1 MMTDRLVVN
10 GQELDISD
18 VVGFPISFS
27 ISDIKEP
34 QKRKRNLSKTI
45 KLNGTQLNMNFFEST
60 YCLSLTDVGGD
71 DVGFSFDPTQRVTA
85 KYYRNSL
92 LVFDGLLQLNE
103 VVLIDDNYQ
112 FNCTLFSNFIDI
124 FMQLGDLKVSELGW
138 SEYTHNLTIANIKAS
153 WTTPLGSGYVYPLVD
168 YGYNDVAPTTW
179 SIGNLI
185 PMVYCREVV
194 TKLLSIAGVT
204 FTSAFF
210 DTTLFKKL
218 VLGFEGGI
226 RTFLSTQEINER
238 LVDLEATFLASFNID
253 YVFNLQ
259 RYRSNT
265 TFNLLSTYTT
275 PVIISDVTTQ
285 YDAGQGIITVAKSG
299 KYKFSYTGD
308 IEQVI
313 TNPNALTFTNDGNRR
328 LRFQILRNNQLVKDI
343 ISEVIYDSVA
353 TFTLSIATTIDLIC
367 DEGDVIKF
375 QCISEVDLR
384 YLETFSYIVQ
394 TIQSDGT
401 QEIKMEAL
409 NVGILDNDPVE
420 LSTVI
425 PDMKATDF
433 FSGLIKAFNLY
444 VSDPDIDGVITI
456 EPLEDYYQGTN
467 VFNDWSNKID
477 YNKEFKI
484 LPSSTIEGKNYLFR
498 WQDEDDDDNLLY
510 KNEFNQRYG
519 NKNYVVQSTYQQ
531 GDRDYLLPFGLA
543 IPVQITNT
551 QLIVP
556 RMVKDGKPYK
566 GKPKLYFYNGLKAG
580 AFRLTTVNKLTNSD
594 ETSYPSVHHFDNWEN
609 PTFDLNFELVK
620 RIYYGNASTKVTT
633 NNLFSK
639 FHEKFIKEITGRD
652 SKIVD
657 CYAYLTNTDV
667 SELDFSKLIMLNGV
681 LFRLNEIKSFDTNS
695 SDSTNIELV
704 RIIEGDSPQTV
715 VIDFGSR
722 PNTRPIIIGGG
733 NTGVLI
739 GGFGPVGVRADIRKG

>member
-27 ISDIKEP
+27 VSDIKEP
-34 QKRKRNLSKTI
+34 QKRKRNLSKSI

-138 SEYTHNLTIANIKAS
+138 SEYDHLLTIANVKAS
-153 WTTPLGSGYVYPLVD
+153 WTATTGSGYVYPLVD
-168 YGYNDVAPTTW
+168 YGYNLVAPTTW
-179 SIGNLI
+179 SIGNLV

-210 DTTLFKKL
+210 DTILFKKL

-226 RTFLSTQEINER
+226 RTFLSAQEILNR
-238 LVDLEATFLASFNID
+238 LVDLDATFLANFNVD
-253 YVFNLQ
+253 YNFNLQ
-259 RYRSNT
+259 RYRNST
-265 TFNLLSTYTT
+265 IVNLLSTYSI
-275 PVIISDVTTQ
+275 PVVISDITTQ
-285 YDAGQGIITVAKSG
+285 FDAGQGSITVAKSG

-308 IEQVI
+308 IEQII
-313 TNPNALTFTNDGNRR
+313 TNPNALTFTNDGNRY
-328 LRFQILRNNQLVKDI
+328 LRFQILRNGSIVKDI
-343 ISEVIYDSVA
+343 ISEVVYDSVSN
-353 TFTLSIATTIDLIC
+353 FTLSIATSIDLIC
-367 DEGDVIKF
+367 DEGDVIHF
-375 QCISEVDLR
+375 QCLSWVDLR
-384 YLETFSYIVQ
+384 YTEQYSYLVQ
-394 TIQSDGT
+394 TVQSDGT
-401 QEIKMEAL
+401 QEIKMESL
-409 NVGILDNDPVE
+409 NAGILDGDNVE

-467 VFNDWSNKID
+467 TFNDWSNKID

-498 WQDEDDDDNLLY
+498 YQDEDDDDNLIY

-519 NKNYVVQSTYQQ
+519 NKKYVVQSTYQQ

-543 IPVQITNT
+543 VPVEIINTN
-551 QLIVP
+551 LVVP
-556 RMVKDGKPYK
+556 RIVKDGKPYK
-566 GKPKLYFYNGLKAG
+566 GKAKLYFYNGLKTG
-580 AFRLTTVNKLTNSD
+580 SFRLTTVDALTNSD
-594 ETSYPSVHHFDNWEN
+594 ETSYPSVHHFDDWEN
-609 PTFDLNFELVK
+609 PSFDLNFELVK
-620 RIYYGNASTKVTT
+620 RIYYGNSLTIVTT
-633 NNLFSK
+633 DNLFSR

-657 CYAYLTNTDV
+657 CYAYLKNTDV

-681 LFRLNEIKSFDTNS
+681 LFRLNEIKSFDTNA

-704 RIIEGDSPQTV
+704 RIIEGDSPLKKQVGAGGKPFVGV
-715 VIDFGSR
+715 VINAGKGPKVIS
-722 PNTRPIIIGGG
+722 GGYG
-733 NTGVLI
+733 N
-739 GGFGPVGVRADIRKG
+739 VGNIVQIKKG